1 MIKQFLIALLPAI
14 AIDFA
19 LVIAYFKLTK
29 QKINISKKLL
39 FFIIIGGVIS
49 NCLFYVGNPILNNLY
64 TITFLYIII
73 RLINNEQKSIYYSL
87 IIWLYGML
95 SDLIIM
101 LIISITNLTYIL
113 STIDIMYIKVLSTIV
128 MIIILL
134 SICSIPFI
142 KKFTTK
148 IINKIE
154 KLNFSLIL
162 DLVIVGLLI
171 YLSILCAKDIN
182 DSYNITL
189 YISFALILLIV
200 VLLALD
206 KYYNIKRLKEI
217 NEILLKNNDFFIK
230 LDNDYRILKHNL
242 TNQLL
247 GIKSFSDG
255 KVKNMIDDLIIKYNS
270 KTFSSKDISK
280 IPRGLNGIIYGKF
293 YTFGNKKIQLII
305 HNNIKSD
312 IIYNVKPKK
321 FNDLCE
327 TLGVLIDNALEA
339 ASKSDEKIILIN
351 FDETNMEYS
360 IDINN
365 SYKELLDIDS
375 IGTKDYS
382 TKQRKSGIGIF
393 SILNKKGIILKNS
406 INNSIYKTK
415 IVIKKS
421 R

>member
-280 IPRGLNGIIYGKF
+280 IPRGLNGIIYEKF

>member
-1 MIKQFLIALLPAI
+1 
-14 AIDFA
+14 
-19 LVIAYFKLTK
+19 
-29 QKINISKKLL
+29 
-39 FFIIIGGVIS
+39 
-49 NCLFYVGNPILNNLY
+49 
-64 TITFLYIII
+64 
-73 RLINNEQKSIYYSL
+73 
-87 IIWLYGML
+87 
-95 SDLIIM
+95 M

-280 IPRGLNGIIYGKF
+280 IPRGLNGIIYEKF